1 LSPSYEKPYEKLQ
14 HIPVPEQ
21 RMTSRRDCLR
31 LSALAAAAGC
41 TLRLPA
47 ISPAKHRQMLYGVQ
61 IATVRREAAQDL
73 ALLLRALHQIGFTQ
87 VELHSVVYSH
97 PAAELRQMIE
107 DAGLQTPAGHF
118 AVSDIEARL
127 DYAREL
133 GLEYMVAMLPRPR
146 PEGLDQFRT
155 IAAELNQT
163 GASVRSHGMEF
174 ALLFHN
180 TELMPQ
186 DNSSGFNE
194 LMIHTDPTLV
204 RLEVDL
210 YWIAQAGLDP
220 AVFLG
225 RYKDRVKLL
234 HLKDRLAGFPSSFT
248 ADAGS
253 DHSTELGKGTIPW
266 PALLGQAQHQGIRY
280 AFLDYDKVDIP
291 ILDSLKQ
298 SFAYL
303 KTLER

>member
-1 LSPSYEKPYEKLQ
+1 
-14 HIPVPEQ
+14 
-21 RMTSRRDCLR
+21 MTSRRDYLR
-31 LSALAAAAGC
+31 LSAFAAAAAGC

-47 ISPAKHRQMLYGVQ
+47 MSPANHPQMLYGVQ
-61 IATVRREAAQDL
+61 IATVRREATQDL
-73 ALLLRALHQIGFTQ
+73 AQLLRTLHQIGFTQ
-87 VELHSVVYSH
+87 VELQSVVYSH
-97 PAAELRQMIE
+97 PAATLRQMIE
-107 DAGLQTPAGHF
+107 DAGLHTPAGHF
-118 AVSDIEARL
+118 ALSDIEAKL

-133 GLEYMVAMLPRPR
+133 GLQYMVAMLPRPM
-146 PEGLDQFRT
+146 PESLDQFRT
-155 IAAELNQT
+155 SAAQLNQI
-163 GASVRSHGMEF
+163 GANVRSHGMEF

-180 TELMPQ
+180 SELMPQ

-204 RLEVDL
+204 SLEVDL

-220 AVFLG
+220 AVFL
-225 RYKDRVKLL
+225 RKHKDRVKLL

-248 ADAGS
+248 TDAGS
-253 DHSTELGKGTIPW
+253 DHSTELGKGSIPW

-291 ILDSLKQ
+291 ILDSLNQ

-303 KTLER
+303 KTLEH